1 MDAKSEM
8 KEHNSDGIGGRV
20 IVGTVLVSVGY
31 AILRYHI
38 AGDVPWNEFS
48 LFILNK
54 GLCLA
59 AFILLT
65 FNFALGP
72 GKNLGIPVPARWLS
86 ARKAFGMTGFLLIL
100 IHALISFLLFS
111 FPYYGKF
118 FSPDGT
124 LTGMA
129 ALSMLAGI
137 LGFVFLWAYNL
148 SFQTRLSED
157 AAFIELIT
165 SRRVL
170 ICALSLGGLHLAFMG
185 FPGWIKP
192 ADWHGGLP
200 PISLV
205 AFAFFVVGYVLNLL
219 GRE

>member
-1 MDAKSEM
+1 MSE
-8 KEHNSDGIGGRV
+8 KNTGSIGGNV
-20 IVGTVLVSVGY
+20 IAGTLFLSIGY
-31 AILRYHI
+31 AIVRYHI
-38 AGDVPWNEFS
+38 AGNVPWDQFS

-72 GKNLGIPVPARWLS
+72 GKNIGLPVPPSWLS
-86 ARKAFGMTGFLLIL
+86 ARKSFGMTGFLLIL
-100 IHALISFLLFS
+100 IHALISFMLFS
-111 FPYYGKF
+111 SPYYGKF
-118 FSPDGT
+118 FGSEGT
-124 LTGMA
+124 LTA
-129 ALSMLAGI
+129 VASVSMLAGI

-148 SFQTRLSED
+148 SFQTKLSED
-157 AAFIELIT
+157 AAFIEFVT

-170 ICALSLGGLHLAFMG
+170 IWALSLGGLHLAFMG
-185 FPGWIKP
+185 FSGWLKP
-192 ADWHGGLP
+192 HGWHGGLP

-205 AFAFFVVGYVLNLL
+205 AFAFFVVGYILNLL